1 MEIRSFLYKAFVFC
15 ALVLCACDLQPKIA
29 SIPDSVG
36 MFIED
41 RYPAL
46 LADPETQPEIYN
58 SAVTDYGVYAS
69 PELYGSS
76 NIDDYVLYASVD
88 DYVLLPEEDTVET
101 VDKEEDID
109 EPEIVEQEEKSQTQI
124 EQETEEKIQED
135 YLIVPVYGGNTVIDK
150 VEDIK
155 VPEKKS
161 DDIVVAKGDTVY
173 SLARKNNMTVDEF
186 AKINNLRE
194 PYTLRIG
201 QKLTTKAA
209 AVKPEEKTTKEIP
222 NIISQEK
229 VKEIKAAA
237 VAKA

>member
-1 MEIRSFLYKAFVFC
+1 MFCGIILNVEMRNFLCKAFVYS

-36 MFIED
+36 MFIEN

-46 LADPETQPEIYN
+46 LADPDTQPEIYN

-88 DYVLLPEEDTVET
+88 DYVLVPEKDDETTEEDTAL
-101 VDKEEDID
+101 EDIAEETD
-109 EPEIVEQEEKSQTQI
+109 VAEQENKSQEEI

-150 VEDIK
+150 VEDLK

-161 DDIVVAKGDTVY
+161 DDIIVVKGDTVY
-173 SLARKNNMTVDEF
+173 SLARKNNMTVNEF
-186 AKINNLRE
+186 AKINNLKE
-194 PYTLRIG
+194 PYTLSIG
-201 QKLTTKAA
+201 QKLTTRVS
-209 AVKPEEKTTKEIP
+209 AVKTEEKPTKEIP
-222 NIISQEK
+222 NIISQ
-229 VKEIKAAA
+229 
-237 VAKA
+237 

>member
-1 MEIRSFLYKAFVFC
+1 MFCGIIFIVEIRSFLYKAFVFC
-15 ALVLCACDLQPKIA
+15 ALGLCACDLQPKIA

-101 VDKEEDID
+101 VDKEEDIE
-109 EPEIVEQEEKSQTQI
+109 EPEIIEQEEKSQTQI

-194 PYTLRIG
+194 PYTLRTG

-209 AVKPEEKTTKEIP
+209 AVKPE
-222 NIISQEK
+222 
-229 VKEIKAAA
+229 
-237 VAKA
+237 